1 MCLIKWPVRVVL
13 WEEPLVKE
21 STLTGIMSAVLGG
34 VIELYMVQI
43 LCAAGIGELC
53 RVLILCPA
61 GVKELAKV
69 LICVAQ

>member
-1 MCLIKWPVRVVL
+1 M
-13 WEEPLVKE
+13 
-21 STLTGIMSAVLGG
+21 GG
-34 VIELYMVQI
+34 ASCKRIHLDWNHECCPWGGGGSYTWYRF
-43 LCAAGIGELC
+43 CAAAGIRELS

>member
-1 MCLIKWPVRVVL
+1 MPNKVAGVSRFMGGASCKRIHLDWNHECCP
-13 WEEPLVKE
+13 
-21 STLTGIMSAVLGG
+21 GG
-34 VIELYMVQI
+34 VMELYMVQI
-43 LCAAGIGELC
+43 LCAAGIGELS